1 MKKVLLTDYAWPDP
15 EVECGVI
22 EGAGFSLAVGPAKA
36 SPPAAIV
43 ELAKKH
49 RPVAI
54 MTCWA
59 EVTAPAIEA
68 CPDLEIVQRIGV
80 GLDNIDRV
88 AAAAR
93 GAIVTNVPDYCV
105 EEVSDH
111 AVGMLLA
118 WARGI
123 VTFDREVKGG
133 KWDAAGAK
141 LQRVRD
147 LTVGIAGFGRIGR
160 RTAAKMQ
167 PFGSRVLVYD
177 KYPPGGGFPE
187 SVTGVDSDTLLSR
200 SDVVILHLPL
210 TPETRNFID
219 AKSLQRMKSGSL
231 LINVSRGGLVDNDAL
246 LQALEKGP
254 LGAVALDVVE
264 GEPNPPR
271 ALIGHPKVIATP
283 HIAFASTASVLELRR
298 RSAEEVVRVL
308 TGQKPHHPC
317 PPP

>member
-15 EVECGVI
+15 EVERSVI
-22 EGAGFSLAVGPAKA
+22 EGAGFSLAIGPAKA

-43 ELAKKH
+43 DLARQH
-49 RPVAI
+49 RPAAI

-123 VTFDREVKGG
+123 AAFDREVKGG

-141 LQRVRD
+141 LRRVRD

-167 PFGSRVLVYD
+167 PFGCHVLAYD
-177 KYPPGGGFPE
+177 KYPPSGGFPQ
-187 SVTGVDSDTLLSR
+187 GVAGMDSDALLSQ
-200 SDVVILHLPL
+200 SDVVVLHLPL

-219 AKSLQRMKSGSL
+219 AGSLQRMRPGSL

-246 LQALEKGP
+246 LLALEKGP
-254 LGAVALDVVE
+254 LGAAALDVVE

-271 ALIGHPKVIATP
+271 ALVEHPKVVATP

>member
-15 EVECGVI
+15 EVERSVI

-36 SPPAAIV
+36 SPPEAIA
-43 ELAKKH
+43 ELARQH
-49 RPVAI
+49 RPAAI

-59 EVTAPAIEA
+59 EVTAPAIQS
-68 CPDLEIVQRIGV
+68 CPDLEIVARVGV
-80 GLDNIDRV
+80 GLDNIDRS
-88 AAAAR
+88 AAAAK
-93 GAIVTNVPDYCV
+93 GAVVTNVPDYCV

-111 AVGMLLA
+111 AVGLLLA

-123 VTFDREVKGG
+123 VSFDREVKSG
-133 KWDAAGAK
+133 KWDAAGAR
-141 LQRVRD
+141 LRRVRD

-167 PFGSRVLVYD
+167 SFGSRILAYD

-187 SVTGVDSDTLLSR
+187 GVTGIDSNGLLAE
-200 SDVVILHLPL
+200 SDALILHLPL
-210 TPETRNFID
+210 TAETRNFID
-219 AKSLQRMKSGSL
+219 AASLKRMKPGSL
-231 LINVSRGGLVDNDAL
+231 LLNVSRGGLVDNDAL
-246 LQALEKGP
+246 LQALEAG
-254 LGAVALDVVE
+254 LLSAAALDVIE
-264 GEPNPPR
+264 GEPNPPP
-271 ALIGHPKVIATP
+271 ALIGHPGVVATP

-308 TGQKPHHPC
+308 TGQRPHHPC